1 MSNRFLRNKDIINQ
15 KNLEEVT
22 IIGAGGVGS
31 ALILSA
37 AIMGFRK
44 IHVWDYDV
52 LQEHN
57 LSTTMYP
64 QQYLGKSKTEAA
76 KELVKY
82 FGCEHTEII
91 EHGEYSILD
100 GLTPCVMMAPDNME
114 VRKIVYMN
122 WSRNPKRT
130 VLVDG
135 RMGAL
140 SMDIHTATPLRDTYL
155 ERWQSSKDIPDLPC
169 TAKHTI
175 FTANTI
181 AGLMLSQVYNVL
193 HNRSFYMYIYKS
205 LAPYLSLEE
214 GLVNPAIIEGMT
226 DVEKTETQTRVSKSE
241 SSSNVWSTE
250 SR

>member
-37 AIMGFRK
+37 AIMGFKK
-44 IHVWDYDV
+44 IHVWDMDV
-52 LQEHN
+52 LEEHN

-64 QQYLGKSKTEAA
+64 QQYLGMSKTEAS
-76 KELVKY
+76 KEIVKY

-91 EHGEYSILD
+91 QHGEYSIVD

-122 WSRNPKRT
+122 WSRNPMRT

-140 SMDIHTATPLRDTYL
+140 SMDIHTVTPWRDNYL
-155 ERWQSSKDIPDLPC
+155 EKWQPSKDIADLPC

-175 FTANTI
+175 FTANVI
-181 AGLMLSQVYNVL
+181 AGLMLSQIFNVL
-193 HNRSFYMYIYKS
+193 HNRSYYMYIYKS
-205 LAPYLSLEE
+205 LAPYITQEE
-214 GLVNPAIIEGMT
+214 GLVIPETYGDNNVKE
-226 DVEKTETQTRVSKSE
+226 TETQTRVSESE
-241 SSSNVWSTE
+241 SSSNVWSTQ

>member
-1 MSNRFLRNKDIINQ
+1 MSSRFLRNKDIINQ

-64 QQYLGKSKTEAA
+64 QQYLGMSKTEAA

-100 GLTPCVMMAPDNME
+100 GLTPCVMMAPDNLC
-114 VRKIVYMN
+114 
-122 WSRNPKRT
+122 P
-130 VLVDG
+130 
-135 RMGAL
+135 
-140 SMDIHTATPLRDTYL
+140 
-155 ERWQSSKDIPDLPC
+155 
-169 TAKHTI
+169 
-175 FTANTI
+175 
-181 AGLMLSQVYNVL
+181 
-193 HNRSFYMYIYKS
+193 
-205 LAPYLSLEE
+205 
-214 GLVNPAIIEGMT
+214 
-226 DVEKTETQTRVSKSE
+226 
-241 SSSNVWSTE
+241 VWSVLW
-250 SR
+250 